1 MQSSCE
7 TRLLL
12 PSCYSQVYTPG
23 KDEVFLSSLAKCC
36 LSEED
41 SDVVK

>member
-12 PSCYSQVYTPG
+12 PPCYSQVCTPG

>member
-7 TRLLL
+7 MRLLL
-12 PSCYSQVYTPG
+12 PPCYSHVYSLG
-23 KDEVFLSSLAKCC
+23 KDEVFLSSLAERC